1 MKFWGLAVLGVAC
14 AHPLWSQTPAPDPT
28 STPSAAAASAS
39 DSASDLAFS
48 SAPSPLSASDAAASY
63 VSTPAPLA
71 TSQEFEVSQLIA
83 GGQREEA
90 EKIIVSE
97 LTAMPRDPKWITL
110 LAEVRIDQ
118 GQEREAVKLLQ
129 AANQLG
135 GRTALRAMLIGVA
148 ECIWNRMDLAE
159 PEFRAAIQM
168 DAFNPTPHY
177 FLGRLLYNQKRYDEA
192 IQESKNAF
200 SLSPG
205 YIRAYEN
212 LGLCYQGK
220 HDEAE
225 AEHWFLEAIRRDASS
240 PRKTEWPALD
250 LATMLIHD
258 NRVAE
263 AKPYLEQALAINPK
277 NSKTLLQMGILR
289 ERTGD
294 NKGAL
299 ESFRAA
305 IQVDPQMESAYYQA
319 ALVCRQLG
327 QTDQAKQYLDK
338 FMQLHETNKMPMIPP
353 A

>member
-1 MKFWGLAVLGVAC
+1 VRFWSLAVLGVAC
-14 AHPLWSQTPAPDPT
+14 AHPLWSQTPPAAT
-28 STPSAAAASAS
+28 SSPGPAAAS
-39 DSASDLAFS
+39 DSASDPAFS
-48 SAPSPLSASDAAASY
+48 SAPSPVSASDAAGSY
-63 VSTPAPLA
+63 VSTPA
-71 TSQEFEVSQLIA
+71 TGQEFEVNQLIA

-90 EKIIVSE
+90 EKIIISA
-97 LTAMPRDPKWITL
+97 LRAMPRDPKWITL

-135 GRTALRAMLIGVA
+135 GRTAVRATLIGLA

-168 DAFNPTPHY
+168 DAFNPTAHY
-177 FLGRLLYNQKRYDEA
+177 FLGRLLYNQKRFDEA

-263 AKPYLEQALAINPK
+263 AMPYLEQALAINPR
-277 NSKTLLQMGILR
+277 NSKALLQMGVLR
-289 ERTGD
+289 QRAGD

-327 QTDQAKQYLDK
+327 ETDQAKQYLDK
-338 FMQLHETNKMPMIPP
+338 FMQLHDRNKMPIIPP

>member
-1 MKFWGLAVLGVAC
+1 MRFWSLAVLGVAC
-14 AHPLWSQTPAPDPT
+14 AHPLWSQTPPAPT
-28 STPSAAAASAS
+28 SSPGPAAAS
-39 DSASDLAFS
+39 DSASDPAFS
-48 SAPSPLSASDAAASY
+48 SAPSPVSASDAAGSY
-63 VSTPAPLA
+63 ASTPA
-71 TSQEFEVSQLIA
+71 TDQEFEVNQLIA

-90 EKIIVSE
+90 EKIIVSA
-97 LTAMPRDPKWITL
+97 LRAMPRDPKWITL

-129 AANQLG
+129 AADQLG
-135 GRTALRAMLIGVA
+135 GRTAVRATLIGLA

-168 DAFNPTPHY
+168 DAFNPTAHY
-177 FLGRLLYNQKRYDEA
+177 FLGRLLYNQKRFDEA

-225 AEHWFLEAIRRDASS
+225 AEHWFLEAMRRDASS

-263 AKPYLEQALAINPK
+263 AKPYLEQALAINPR
-277 NSKTLLQMGILR
+277 NSKALLQMGVLR
-289 ERTGD
+289 QRAGD

-319 ALVCRQLG
+319 ALICRQLG
-327 QTDQAKQYLDK
+327 ETDQAKQYLDK
-338 FMQLHETNKMPMIPP
+338 FMQLHDRNKMPMIPP